1 MKLSENTFNL
11 LKNFS
16 GINQSISVRA
26 GNTIRTISVAE
37 NIFAVAKVDEKF
49 SQDFSIY
56 DLNEFLGGLSLLG
69 FGDDGADLEFNN
81 DHYVRIKNNRS
92 SIKYFFADSS
102 LIKQAPDKEIKL
114 PDEDVSFVLTE
125 SDLNSLQRAAA
136 VYQLP
141 DFSVIGDGDEI
152 NIVARDKDNDTSNT
166 FSINVGKTSDEFV
179 LNLKVDNIRLLK
191 GSYDVVMSKRL
202 ISRFTHK
209 KIPVTYWIALEPD
222 SN

>member
-1 MKLSENTFNL
+1 MKLSENTFNI

-16 GINQSISVRA
+16 GINQSISVKE
-26 GNTIRTISVAE
+26 GNILRTISVAE
-37 NIFAVAKVDEKF
+37 NIFAVAKVEEKF
-49 SQDFSIY
+49 PQNFSIY
-56 DLNEFLGGLSLLG
+56 DLNEFLGGMSLMKG
-69 FGDDGADLEFNN
+69 ADIDFGDE
-81 DHYVRIKNNRS
+81 HYLRIKSNRS
-92 SIKYFFADSS
+92 SIKYFFADPS

-166 FSINVGKTSDEFV
+166 FSINVGKTADEFV
-179 LNLKVDNIRLLK
+179 LNLKVENIKLLK
-191 GSYDVVMSKRL
+191 GDYDVVMSKRL
-202 ISRFTHK
+202 ISRFTHQS
-209 KIPVTYWIALEPD
+209 IPVTYWIALEPD

>member
-1 MKLSENTFNL
+1 MKLSENTFNI

-16 GINQSISVRA
+16 GINQSISVKE
-26 GNTIRTISVAE
+26 GNTLRTISVAE
-37 NIFAVAKVDEKF
+37 NIFAVAKVEEKF
-49 SQDFSIY
+49 PQNFSIY
-56 DLNEFLGGLSLLG
+56 DLNEFLGGMSLMRG
-69 FGDDGADLEFNN
+69 ADIEFGDN
-81 DHYVRIKNNRS
+81 DYVRIKSNRS

-102 LIKQAPDKEIKL
+102 LIKQAPEKEIKL

-152 NIVARDKDNDTSNT
+152 NIVARDKENDTSNT
-166 FSINVGKTSDEFV
+166 FSVNVGKTSDEFV
-179 LNLKVDNIRLLK
+179 LNLKVENIKLLK
-191 GSYDVVMSKRL
+191 GDYDVVMSKRL
-202 ISRFTHK
+202 ISRFIHQS
-209 KIPVTYWIALEPD
+209 IPVIYWIALEPD

>member
-1 MKLSENTFNL
+1 MKLSENTFNI

-16 GINQSISVRA
+16 GINQSISVKA
-26 GNTIRTISVAE
+26 GNTLRTISVAE
-37 NIFAVAKVDEKF
+37 NIFAVATVEEKF
-49 SQDFSIY
+49 PQKFSIY
-56 DLNEFLGGLSLLG
+56 DLNEFLGGMSLMKG
-69 FGDDGADLEFNN
+69 ADIEFGDEN
-81 DHYVRIKNNRS
+81 YVRIKSNRS
-92 SIKYFFADSS
+92 AIKYFFAEDS
-102 LIKQAPDKEIKL
+102 LIKQAPEKEIQL

-152 NIVARDKDNDTSNT
+152 NIVARDKENDTSNT

-179 LNLKVDNIRLLK
+179 LNLKVENIKLLK
-191 GSYDVVMSKRL
+191 GDYDVVMSKRL
-202 ISRFTHK
+202 ISRFTHQS
-209 KIPVTYWIALEPD
+209 IPVTYWIALEPD

>member
-1 MKLSENTFNL
+1 MKLSENTFNI

-16 GINQSISVRA
+16 GINQSISVKA
-26 GNTIRTISVAE
+26 GNTLRTISVAE
-37 NIFAVAKVDEKF
+37 NIFAVAKVEEKF
-49 SQDFSIY
+49 PQDFSIY
-56 DLNEFLGGLSLLG
+56 DLNEFLGGMSLMK
-69 FGDDGADLEFNN
+69 GADIDFSD
-81 DHYVRIKNNRS
+81 DHYVRIKSNRS

-102 LIKQAPDKEIKL
+102 LIKQAPEKEIQL

-141 DFSVIGDGDEI
+141 DFSVIGDGEEI
-152 NIVARDKDNDTSNT
+152 NIVARDKENDTSNT

-179 LNLKVDNIRLLK
+179 LNLKVENIKLLK
-191 GSYDVVMSKRL
+191 GDYDVVMSKRL
-202 ISRFTHK
+202 ISRFTHQS
-209 KIPVTYWIALEPD
+209 IPVTYWIALEPD

>member
-1 MKLSENTFNL
+1 MKLSENTFNI

-16 GINQSISVRA
+16 GINQSISVKE
-26 GNTIRTISVAE
+26 GNTLRTISVAE
-37 NIFAVAKVDEKF
+37 NIFAVAKVEEKF
-49 SQDFSIY
+49 PQNFSIY
-56 DLNEFLGGLSLLG
+56 DLNEFLGGMSLMKG
-69 FGDDGADLEFNN
+69 ADIEFGDN
-81 DHYVRIKNNRS
+81 DYVRIKSNRS

-102 LIKQAPDKEIKL
+102 LIKQAPEKEIKL

-152 NIVARDKDNDTSNT
+152 NIVARDKENDTSNT
-166 FSINVGKTSDEFV
+166 FSVNVGKTSDEFV
-179 LNLKVDNIRLLK
+179 LNLKVENIKLLK
-191 GSYDVVMSKRL
+191 GDYDVVMSKRL
-202 ISRFTHK
+202 ISRFTHQS
-209 KIPVTYWIALEPD
+209 IPVIYWIALEPD